1 MAPEGAGDREFLIYL
16 LIYSNKLAYVKLTTV
31 LIYESIPPKG
41 HEQSYLNFSQ
51 KPWETRVNE
60 FIFRTWN
67 FNKNELSQY
76 FSWIL
81 LKKVSEDFF

>member
-31 LIYESIPPKG
+31 LIYVSIPPKG

-51 KPWETRVNE
+51 KP
-60 FIFRTWN
+60 
-67 FNKNELSQY
+67 
-76 FSWIL
+76 
-81 LKKVSEDFF
+81 